1 MKKTL
6 MGVAI
11 LPFLA
16 GTALAGQPLT
26 DKQMDKVTAGH
37 DLQLLELTN
46 STFVSIGIERP
57 TLAPPPPPPPATA
70 NVVVG
75 DVNLGIAS
83 MRVTWGIIP

>member
-1 MKKTL
+1 MNKTV
-6 MGVAI
+6 MGLAL

-46 STFVSIGIERP
+46 STAVSIAIDNP
-57 TLAPPPPPPPATA
+57 LLLPPAAPPT
-70 NVVVG
+70 VLVG
-75 DVNLGIAS
+75 DVNLPLAS
-83 MRVTWGIIP
+83 MRVVWWVRQ